1 MSDYLA
7 SLGPALFQAGA
18 GGIILSVMNLYEDSR
33 KAVSD
38 RVPKDG
44 YFWLFF
50 VFWPL
55 AGAFLAYIYVASGYK
70 IDGMLAFTL
79 GLSAPTTIQSL
90 MQKAVT
96 SRPPNNAEE

>member
-1 MSDYLA
+1 MSDYLV
-7 SLGPALFQAGA
+7 SLGPSLFQAGA
-18 GGIILSVMNLYEDSR
+18 GGFLLSFMNLYEDSR
-33 KAVSD
+33 RAVSD

-50 VFWPL
+50 GFWPI
-55 AGAFLAYIYVASGYK
+55 AGALLAYIYVSSGYK

-79 GLSAPTTIQSL
+79 GLSAPTTIQAL

-96 SRPPNNAEE
+96 NRPPKDAEE